1 MASSQDVFSR
11 MKPSTLVDFI
21 AGMDEMNPEDYTDD
35 DMRIL
40 HEATMQLI
48 ALVGV
53 HDAIEMLSDADVC
66 AGNPVIDA
74 AFDQAISEAQS

>member
-1 MASSQDVFSR
+1 MVAVI
-11 MKPSTLVDFI
+11 VDL
-21 AGMDEMNPEDYTDD
+21 DDMNPEDCTDD

-66 AGNPVIDA
+66 AENPVIDA
-74 AFDQAISEAQS
+74 AFRRCKRGVI